1 MILLDTHAWIWWNSD
16 PRRLSR
22 RARKAIDVADE
33 VAVAAISTWELAM
46 LVARQRLTL
55 DRDPLLWMRQAL
67 ARERAELL
75 PLSPEVSARSAT
87 MTMHDDPA
95 DRIIAATASV
105 HGIALVTKDERI
117 RLAAEVPTIW

>member
-1 MILLDTHAWIWWNSD
+1 
-16 PRRLSR
+16 
-22 RARKAIDVADE
+22 VADE

-87 MTMHDDPA
+87 MTMHGDPA